1 MLPRSVFFI
10 GVGGSGMAPLA
21 LFAARAGVRVAG
33 ADPGVSAARRRELES
48 AGIAVFAEHNPALI
62 DDYEA
67 VVYSSAIAS
76 DHPDRQRAAGRAAA
90 GQLALMHRMD
100 FLSAL
105 MEDAKLAFCVAG
117 THGKTSTSSLIGW
130 ALTELGLDPH
140 IVVGGKPLYLP
151 DGFRRGGGL
160 SAIYETDESDG
171 SFLRARAPHRLA
183 LNIDHDHLEHY
194 GDFGRLCR
202 AFEDFLAAGE
212 TIALNYCDPELARIG
227 RALAR
232 SDSGFAGRQL
242 AFAALAPGEPA
253 PAVPETVTYY
263 EGRFEGQ
270 SDRLRLR
277 RGAEDLGVIELK
289 LPGRHFA
296 SNAAGAVA
304 LLSGALEPAGRAN
317 PERLFAA
324 LASFPGVERR
334 VEYLGERS
342 GVAVFDDYGH
352 HPTELRAV
360 LTALRSR
367 ANARGGRLFALFQP
381 HRYTRTASL
390 YAEFAAALALA
401 DQVFLWPIYPSG
413 EAPLPGVSAS
423 LIAQAYRS
431 AAHAG
436 EADRAELVELETG
449 DAASVFAGARAGDVV
464 ALLGA
469 GDISSRVRAFL

>member
-10 GVGGSGMAPLA
+10 GIGGSGMAPLA
-21 LFAARAGVRVAG
+21 LFAARAGLRVAG
-33 ADPGVSAARRRELES
+33 ADPGAAESKRRELEA

-67 VVYSSAIAS
+67 VVYSSAIAN
-76 DHPDRQRAAGRAAA
+76 DHPDRRRAAELAGAGR
-90 GQLALMHRMD
+90 LALLHRMD

-105 MEDAKLAFCVAG
+105 MEDAALAFCVAG

-130 ALTELGLDPH
+130 ALSELGLDPH

-151 DGFRRGGGL
+151 EGFRRGGGQ

-171 SFLRARAPHRLA
+171 SFLSARAPHRLA

-194 GDFGRLCR
+194 GDFARLCR
-202 AFEDFLAAGE
+202 AFESFLRAGE

-227 RALAR
+227 RALASR
-232 SDSGFAGRQL
+232 DSGFAGRQL
-242 AFAALAPGEPA
+242 AFAALAPGEA
-253 PAVPETVTYY
+253 PPDVPQGITYY
-263 EGRFEGQ
+263 EGRFEGD

-277 RGAEDLGVIELK
+277 RAAEDLGVIELK

-296 SNAAGAVA
+296 SNAAGAAA
-304 LLSGALEPAGRAN
+304 LLLGALEPTGRAD
-317 PERLFAA
+317 PERLFAT

-334 VEYLGERS
+334 VEFLGEHA

-367 ANARGGRLFALFQP
+367 ANARGGRLLALFQP

-401 DQVFLWPIYPSG
+401 DRAFLWPIYPAG
-413 EAPLPGVSAS
+413 EAPLPGVSAA
-423 LIAQAYRS
+423 LIADAYR
-431 AAHAG
+431 AALPPG
-436 EADRAELVELETG
+436 DPRTLVELETG
-449 DAASVFAGARAGDVV
+449 DAAGVFAGGRPGDVL
-464 ALLGA
+464 AALGA
-469 GDISSRVRAFL
+469 GDISRRIRAFL